1 MCTQMNDFFDSSILF
16 NAVDANRRKR
26 KKAKKKAK
34 KYIKQIRIYNE
45 SCKQV
50 TLTKTLTHTLH

>member
-26 KKAKKKAK
+26 KKIKKKAK
-34 KYIKQIRIYNE
+34 KAKKY
-45 SCKQV
+45 
-50 TLTKTLTHTLH
+50 KTNTNLQ